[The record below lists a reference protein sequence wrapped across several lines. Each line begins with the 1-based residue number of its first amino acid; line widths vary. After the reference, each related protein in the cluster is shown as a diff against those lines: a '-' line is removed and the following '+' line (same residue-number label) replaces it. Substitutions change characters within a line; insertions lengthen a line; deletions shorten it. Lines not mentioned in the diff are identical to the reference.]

1 MSAVLLLV
9 PMSMLSDVL
18 LEIVRNCDYLRADAD
33 DIIIRQGDDGDRC
46 VAGLPSVCKEFNWC

>member
-1 MSAVLLLV
+1 
-9 PMSMLSDVL
+9 MSMLSDVL